1 MVSAE
6 DVKAAIDR
14 FYRKK
19 MKDMWTAEKMILE
32 LKKRGKRITRQR
44 LLIIEVIAMKKS
56 GDFKEIYYEIYR
68 RNPNI
73 GQATVYRMLLTL
85 EALQAP
91 PFCNTRAILSGVHY
105 EDGVAIR
112 RCAIENG
119 VTMLTALDTVK
130 VLLDVLEETTMGI
143 STIDA

>member
-32 LKKRGKRITRQR
+32 LKKRGKHITRQR

-56 GDFKEIYYEIYR
+56 GDFKEIYSEIYR

-85 EALQAP
+85 ED
-91 PFCNTRAILSGVHY
+91 IG
-105 EDGVAIR
+105 AIR
-112 RCAIENG
+112 RVQGYVVNECDEK
-119 VTMLTALDTVK
+119 TAV
-130 VLLDVLEETTMGI
+130 
-143 STIDA
+143 